1 MSSLMVEIRKGV
13 VDLDLPRVSVS
24 DPDNDRDLGAGATG
38 VLSTIGPFMVDRFA
52 QALLATA
59 CERRP
64 ADMGPVKVNPLF
76 VLAQPWRR
84 NRMLGTIAFRK
95 QGGQPDPIQVDR
107 VRFPGL
113 PDLFMIIDGCHR
125 TYAARAAGVDL
136 IEATV
141 HADLGCD
148 PGRVRIDG
156 RTLKHETEAG
166 WVPVSPI
173 VPWEGERP
181 VEKTKLPIDLVI
193 ILQALGCRG
202 MADTAPREF
211 PFESL

>member
-13 VDLDLPRVSVS
+13 VDLDLPRASVS
-24 DPDNDRDLGAGATG
+24 NPDNDRDLGAGATG

-52 QALLATA
+52 QALVATA
-59 CERRP
+59 CECRP
-64 ADMGPVKVNPLF
+64 ADMEPVKVDPRF
-76 VLAQPWRR
+76 VLAQPWRH
-84 NRMLGTIAFRK
+84 NRMLGAIAFRE
-95 QGGQPDPIQVDR
+95 QGGQPDAIQVDR

-113 PDLFMIIDGCHR
+113 PDLFTIIDGCHR

-148 PGRVRIDG
+148 PDRVRIDG
-156 RTLKHETEAG
+156 RTLKHETESG
-166 WVPVSPI
+166 WVPVSPV
-173 VPWEGERP
+173 VPWKGERL
-181 VEKTKLPIDLVI
+181 VEKAALPIDIVM

-211 PFESL
+211 RFESL